1 MDQDERHSIY
11 IYLEVWQQDHQIFW
25 RNYAFGELD
34 RMGEIV
40 LQGRAVLA

>member
-11 IYLEVWQQDHQIFW
+11 IYLEVWKQDHQISR

-34 RMGEIV
+34 RMVEIG
-40 LQGRAVLA
+40 LQGRAGLA